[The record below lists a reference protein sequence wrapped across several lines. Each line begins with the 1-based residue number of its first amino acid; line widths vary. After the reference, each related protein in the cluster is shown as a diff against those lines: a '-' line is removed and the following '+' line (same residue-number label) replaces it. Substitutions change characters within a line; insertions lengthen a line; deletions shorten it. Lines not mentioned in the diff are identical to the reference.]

1 MAEGSLCDSNLA
13 LKLRFGAVA
22 SFDFGADGLGVLTE
36 GLNELKD
43 AASNV
48 ELLKHV
54 IGVFTLDQF
63 FPSIRL
69 FKNASGFLI
78 R

>member
-1 MAEGSLCDSNLA
+1 MGVCKFNEMAKKPLTEKFFEALPSPLGSFQIPFKA
-13 LKLRFGAVA
+13 LK
-22 SFDFGADGLGVLTE
+22 
-36 GLNELKD
+36 KD

-48 ELLKHV
+48 ELLKHA
-54 IGVFTLDQF
+54 ISVFTLDQF

-69 FKNASGFLI
+69 FKNVLGFLI